1 MAPGPTPSMN
11 CIEGGVGSIW
21 PGLINPIDVLPAALV
36 QLLLLTEVNRSLRGT
51 HSLWCLIQAYT
62 WYLLFIFILDNV
74 RGGIESYWL
83 VKVIQLHTQD
93 FYIHGI
99 YIRVDTSWFIR
110 LKVIWRGALFAYRFC
125 FYTPQHVLNSNSVE
139 HSPTTTVDGSI
150 RKERLPPARA
160 LHDCIGNSLSG

>member
-1 MAPGPTPSMN
+1 MT
-11 CIEGGVGSIW
+11 
-21 PGLINPIDVLPAALV
+21 GLINPIDVLPAALV

-99 YIRVDTSWFIR
+99 YIRVDTS
-110 LKVIWRGALFAYRFC
+110 
-125 FYTPQHVLNSNSVE
+125 
-139 HSPTTTVDGSI
+139 
-150 RKERLPPARA
+150 
-160 LHDCIGNSLSG
+160 